1 MNRGAKR
8 ETQHGQAHILPLELV
23 DFFLIRFD
31 LNSILFDFVELRL
44 EKEILLQ
51 EDVVGSPE
59 TRTSLSGPKRAFE
72 KLLSFG
78 NPSLLLLIPLPF
90 KLSKGIDN
98 SSHK

>member
-8 ETQHGQAHILPLELV
+8 ETQHGQAHILPLELD

-31 LNSILFDFVELRL
+31 LNSTLFDFVELRL

-72 KLLSFG
+72 KLLSFFWQ
-78 NPSLLLLIPLPF
+78 PILASF
-90 KLSKGIDN
+90 D
-98 SSHK
+98 SSSFQTFERN